1 MRIHVGIFVRR
12 GEPLKRP
19 FVFINSAMSADGKIS
34 SVERK
39 QVRISGP
46 EDRAR
51 VDALRAKSD
60 AIMVGVG
67 TVLAD
72 DPALRVR
79 SSSLREARAKRGEP
93 ENPLRVVADS
103 RARTPPAAQVLGP
116 GCLIAVS
123 RSAPLNRM
131 AALSHQCEIAIY
143 GEDRVDLLQLMA
155 ALNEMGIKRLMVE
168 GGATLNWSMIS
179 LGLVDEIYVYIGAL
193 ILGGENAP
201 TLVDGAGFRE
211 EFPLL
216 KLISADQMDGGVLL
230 RWGL

>member
-1 MRIHVGIFVRR
+1 M
-12 GEPLKRP
+12 KRP

-51 VDALRAKSD
+51 VDALRAESD

-79 SSSLREARAKRGEP
+79 SAALRRARSKRGEP
-93 ENPLRVVADS
+93 EEPLRIVADS
-103 RARTPPAAQVLGP
+103 QARTPPTAQVLGP
-116 GCLIAVS
+116 GCMIAVC
-123 RSAPLNRM
+123 RSAPSNRL
-131 AALSHQCEIAIY
+131 AELSPQCEITIC

-155 ALNEMGIKRLMVE
+155 ALSEKGVRRLMVE
-168 GGATLNWSMIS
+168 GGATLNWSLIS

-193 ILGGENAP
+193 ILGGESAP
-201 TLVDGAGFRE
+201 TLVDGAGFGQ

-216 KLISADQMDGGVLL
+216 QLISAKQMDGGVLL
-230 RWGL
+230 RWRLSEGCP